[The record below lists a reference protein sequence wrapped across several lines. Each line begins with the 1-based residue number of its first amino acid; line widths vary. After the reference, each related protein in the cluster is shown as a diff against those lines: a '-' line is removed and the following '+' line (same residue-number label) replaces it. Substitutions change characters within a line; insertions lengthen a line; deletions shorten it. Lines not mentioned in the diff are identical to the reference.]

1 MTHAITQTVK
11 SDPLFLIY
19 DVARLMRLRA
29 DQHARRDGMTRAQWV
44 ILIWLE
50 MQPGLSQ
57 NELAGLVEVEPITI
71 ARLVDRLE
79 ARGLVERRADPRDRR
94 VRRLHLTEAACP
106 VLKQIRDYLAELQAI
121 LGAGIPSQEVER
133 ITAALQT
140 MKANL
145 LNERRECAAT
155 G

>member
-1 MTHAITQTVK
+1 
-11 SDPLFLIY
+11 
-19 DVARLMRLRA
+19 
-29 DQHARRDGMTRAQWV
+29 
-44 ILIWLE
+44 
-50 MQPGLSQ
+50 
-57 NELAGLVEVEPITI
+57 
-71 ARLVDRLE
+71 
-79 ARGLVERRADPRDRR
+79 

-133 ITAALQT
+133 MTAALQT